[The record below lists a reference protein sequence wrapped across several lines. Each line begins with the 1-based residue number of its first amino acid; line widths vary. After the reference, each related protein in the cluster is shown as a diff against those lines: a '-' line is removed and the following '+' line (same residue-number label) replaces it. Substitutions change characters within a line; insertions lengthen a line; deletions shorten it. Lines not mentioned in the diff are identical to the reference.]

1 MSIILNL
8 FNCLLYYIF
17 SITGDLGIAIIILTV
32 IVRIILLPISIK
44 QKTNMIEHQILS
56 KRIKELK
63 IKFKDNKRKLE
74 LETQKLNKENSKYI
88 IGYFASLIQIPLMY
102 SLYNVII
109 KMPIE
114 VGTIIIPWVTNI
126 KLTDKYYIVPLI
138 YMLVSI
144 SPGLLSYIKALKN
157 FNEVNRILSMISIS
171 IISILITIKV
181 PVALGIYF
189 ITTGIFSF
197 FEELGFRLYMKN
209 KCLN

>member
-1 MSIILNL
+1 
-8 FNCLLYYIF
+8 
-17 SITGDLGIAIIILTV
+17 
-32 IVRIILLPISIK
+32 
-44 QKTNMIEHQILS
+44 MIEHQILS

-144 SPGLLSYIKALKN
+144 SPGLLYYIKALKN

>member
-44 QKTNMIEHQILS
+44 QKTNMIEHQFLS

-157 FNEVNRILSMISIS
+157 FNEVNGILSMISIS
-171 IISILITIKV
+171 IISILITIKA

-197 FEELGFRLYMKN
+197 FEELVFRLYMKN